1 MSGGTTDDTADD
13 ANSQGAYEISPGKDS
28 SWPTPRLSDRQLQAF
43 RHTMESGSVSAAA
56 RRMLIAQP
64 GVTRLLKQ
72 LECDL
77 GFALFARQRG
87 RLVATPEAW
96 LFYREQMRLWQGLD
110 RLRATAQRIRQR
122 EMGGLAV
129 SALPLL
135 GLNFLPEVVAE
146 IARQHPD
153 QRIRLIHQR
162 SEQVIEDVVTQ
173 RADIGFSL
181 IGGQDERLNAER
193 FRLANVCLM
202 PLNHPLAKLD
212 HITLA
217 NLEDQPLIQY
227 EAEDPGRRTLGRTLE
242 AEEITPGSR
251 LEVSLALQ
259 AVRMVERGA
268 GIAVIDVLNAAAA
281 DTSTTVTRPLTSELN
296 DTFYLLC
303 SRDQPLSRLAKDFIQ
318 RFRHALHS
326 MSSS

>member
-1 MSGGTTDDTADD
+1 MSDGTTDNIANDTG
-13 ANSQGAYEISPGKDS
+13 SQGAHENNVYKDS
-28 SWPTPRLSDRQLQAF
+28 SWPAPRLSDRQLQAF

-72 LECDL
+72 LEYDL

-96 LFYREQMRLWQGLD
+96 LFYGEQMRLWQGLD

-122 EMGGLAV
+122 EMGGLAI

-135 GLNFLPEVVAE
+135 GLTFLPEVVAG
-146 IARQHPD
+146 IAKQHPD

-173 RADIGFSL
+173 RAEIGFSL

-202 PLNHPLAKLD
+202 PLNHPLAELD
-212 HITLA
+212 HITLSD
-217 NLEDQPLIQY
+217 LEDQLLIQY
-227 EAEDPGRRTLGRTLE
+227 EAEDPSRQSLNRALE
-242 AEEITPGSR
+242 AEGITPRTR
-251 LEVSLALQ
+251 LEVSLARQ
-259 AVRMVERGA
+259 AVGMVEHGA
-268 GIAVIDVLNAAAA
+268 GLAVIDALNAAAA
-281 DTSTTVTRPLTSELN
+281 DTSTTLTRPLKAELN
-296 DTFYLLC
+296 DTFYLLS
-303 SRDQPLSRLAKDFIQ
+303 SRDQPLSRLAKDFIE
-318 RFRHALHS
+318 RFQHALHS
-326 MSSS
+326 MPPF

>member
-1 MSGGTTDDTADD
+1 MSNDTTADD
-13 ANSQGAYEISPGKDS
+13 TGSQGTHKSSLVKDS
-28 SWPTPRLSDRQLQAF
+28 SWSTPRLSDRQLQAF
-43 RHTMESGSVSAAA
+43 RHTMECGSVSAAA

-72 LECDL
+72 LEYDL

-122 EMGGLAV
+122 EMGGLGV

-135 GLNFLPEVVAE
+135 GLTFLPEVVAG
-146 IARQHPD
+146 IAKQHPD

-162 SEQVIEDVVTQ
+162 SEHVIEDVVTQ
-173 RADIGFSL
+173 RAEIGFSL
-181 IGGQDERLNAER
+181 IGGQDERLSSEQ
-193 FRLANVCLM
+193 FQLANVCLM
-202 PLNHPLAKLD
+202 PLDHPLVELD
-212 HITLA
+212 HITLSD
-217 NLEDQPLIQY
+217 LEDQPLIQY
-227 EAEDPGRRTLGRTLE
+227 EAEDPSRRSLSRALEDEGIAPRT
-242 AEEITPGSR
+242 R

-268 GIAVIDVLNAAAA
+268 GIAVIDMLNAAAA
-281 DTSTTVTRPLTSELN
+281 DASTTVIRPLRAELN
-296 DTFYLLC
+296 DTFYLLS
-303 SRDQPLSRLAKDFIQ
+303 SRDQPLSRLAQDFIE
-318 RFRHALHS
+318 RFRHSLHA